1 MRLTPLCVN
10 MPIGSP
16 TDHSASARPG
26 GMVGTA
32 RMHATDIA
40 ALLLASDAKPP
51 SQAAPPSAHGFY
63 AWWCRD
69 ECLDR
74 ADPPIPREPRPPVS
88 PTWSLLYVGI
98 SPNGPTSARN
108 VAIRFAKDHTGGTIG
123 GSTFRQSI
131 ASLLL
136 ASLALEPRQGSDRSR
151 LVSEAPLANWI
162 EASCGVTF
170 ASVERP
176 WLLEKDVIGLLNPP
190 LNIDNGTH
198 PFRWKVKAQRAA
210 LRRACGL

>member
-1 MRLTPLCVN
+1 
-10 MPIGSP
+10 
-16 TDHSASARPG
+16 
-26 GMVGTA
+26 
-32 RMHATDIA
+32 MHATKVA
-40 ALLLASDAKPP
+40 ALLLASNPKPP
-51 SQAAPPSAHGFY
+51 PQAAPPSAHGFY

-74 ADPPIPREPRPPVS
+74 ADPLIPKEPRPPVS
-88 PTWSLLYVGI
+88 PMWSLLYVGI

-108 VAIRFAKDHTGGTIG
+108 IAIRFAKDHTGGTIG

-136 ASLALEPRQGSDRSR
+136 ASLALEPRRGSDRSR

-162 EASCGVTF
+162 EESCGVTF
-170 ASVERP
+170 APVERP
-176 WLLEKDVIGLLNPP
+176 WLLEKEVIGLLNPP

-198 PFRWKVKAQRAA
+198 PFRWNVKDQRAA
-210 LRRACGL
+210 LRHACGL